1 MIEPGLCCPWH
12 GSVLMRSSG
21 RDNRMSGIVQSLY
34 NGCTKLINIVY
45 ENNDFQKL

>member
-12 GSVLMRSSG
+12 GSGLMRSSG
-21 RDNRMSGIVQSLY
+21 RDNRMSGIQSLY

-45 ENNDFQKL
+45 ENVAFQKL